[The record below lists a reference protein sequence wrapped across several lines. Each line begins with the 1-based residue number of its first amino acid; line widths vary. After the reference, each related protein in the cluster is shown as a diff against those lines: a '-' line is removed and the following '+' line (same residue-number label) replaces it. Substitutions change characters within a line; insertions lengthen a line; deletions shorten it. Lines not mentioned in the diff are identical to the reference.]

1 MKIAELSRVSGT
13 HRSTIHHYLALGLL
27 PPPET
32 LGPKLHHFG
41 PQHVERLRE
50 IKALRSQG
58 HGLAEIRSRMARR
71 RPKRSETSR
80 PRRRASGGGDPRTE
94 ILDVAARLFLDRGFD
109 HTSVEMIARAA
120 GVGKATVYQH
130 FVSKSALFVESL
142 DRLRF
147 TLVPPETRAQA
158 DLGMPFLDELRLRV
172 RVVLSHFRAY
182 RTMTDLLGTTARG
195 RDPEVAARA
204 RAALHRMVMNVEPTL
219 RRAMD
224 GGEIRRGDSELYSCI
239 LWGALFSIGDR
250 LELDGRYSAGEAT
263 EVLLDFVHRALAS

>member
-1 MKIAELSRVSGT
+1 MKIAELSRKSGT
-13 HRSTIHHYLALGLL
+13 HRSSIHHYLALGLL

-41 PQHVERLRE
+41 PEHVERLRE
-50 IKALRSQG
+50 IKALRSQEV
-58 HGLAEIRSRMARR
+58 GLAEIRARIGKR
-71 RPKRSETSR
+71 RPGQSKPTR
-80 PRRRASGGGDPRTE
+80 PRRRTNRGGDPRVE

-109 HTSVEMIARAA
+109 HTSVQMIARAA
-120 GVGKATVYQH
+120 GVGKATVYRH

-158 DLGMPFLDELRLRV
+158 DVGMPLLDELRLRV
-172 RVVLSHFRAY
+172 QVVLSHFGAY
-182 RTMTDLLGTTARG
+182 RTLTDLLGATARG

-224 GGEIRRGDSELYSCI
+224 RGEIRRDDSELHACI
-239 LWGALFSIGDR
+239 LWGALFAIGDR
-250 LELDGRYSAGEAT
+250 LELDGRYSTARAI
-263 EVLLDFVHRALAS
+263 EVLLEFVRRGLAS